1 MLTQEENQLLT
12 QVGKGTPTGEYIRR
26 FWIPVLL
33 TADLPG
39 PDCDPLRLKIMGE
52 ELVAF
57 RDTNGNI
64 GIIDNYCPHRR
75 ASLFFGR
82 NEECGLRCV
91 YHGWKFDIEGNCVD
105 MPSEPAE
112 SNFKDKVKIA
122 AYPAQERG
130 GLVWTYMGPSDRT
143 PAMPDLELFNLPDS
157 HCYAYKHIQESNFV
171 QLVEGEIDS
180 SHVGFLHSNL
190 DEPVTSKTAT
200 SWYLKYRSGDRT
212 PKFFIREAPYGVLI
226 GARRAAEVDSYYWRV
241 TQWLTPFYTMIPR
254 APEDALNFR
263 AWVPIDDES
272 TWVFQVSANPF
283 RPLNADELEK
293 FSHTDDELVPGT
305 HRLTLNKDND
315 YMLDREVQR
324 KVNFTGIPLQPV
336 RMGRGQD
343 GAMTESMGRV
353 VDRSREHLG
362 TSDSAIIAVRRS
374 LLREVRD
381 FQEGVEP
388 HAANHGEVYRV
399 RSGSAVL
406 PHEVPFDEGEK
417 AQAEGFVLT

>member
-33 TADLPG
+33 TSDLPG

-82 NEECGLRCV
+82 NEEGGLRCV

-112 SNFKDKVKIA
+112 SNFKDKVKIT

-406 PHEVPFDEGEK
+406 PHEVPFDEGEQ